1 MNRPQAF
8 PVAEGSL
15 PRGSSVLEFLR
26 LLWAIDHGLQQHSR
40 RMTRNLG
47 VTGVQRLAIRVLG
60 RYPKL
65 TPGQLAE
72 LLHLH
77 PSTVTGIVQ
86 RLQRGGFVL
95 RRIDRSDRRR
105 SRLALTAKGRA
116 IDARRGGTVESELEA
131 ALQKID
137 PASLVT
143 AEQVLT
149 AIGEQLAKTPAR
161 GWNRA
166 AAALS

>member
-8 PVAEGSL
+8 PVAARQAGQ
-15 PRGSSVLEFLR
+15 GSSVLDFLR
-26 LLWAIDHGLQQHSR
+26 LLWAIDHALQKHSR
-40 RMTRNLG
+40 RMTRELG

-60 RYPKL
+60 RYPDL
-65 TPGQLAE
+65 TPGQLAG

-95 RRIDRSDRRR
+95 RRMDPSDRRR
-105 SRLALTAKGRA
+105 SRLALTARGRA
-116 IDARRGGTVESELEA
+116 IDARRGGTVEAELEA

-137 PASLVT
+137 PAALTT
-143 AEQVLT
+143 AERVLT
-149 AIGEQLAKTPAR
+149 AIGEQLAS
-161 GWNRA
+161 G
-166 AAALS
+166 

>member
-8 PVAEGSL
+8 PVAAKAV

-26 LLWAIDHGLQQHSR
+26 LLWAIDHALQKHSR
-40 RMTRNLG
+40 RMTRELG

-60 RYPKL
+60 RYPDL
-65 TPGQLAE
+65 TPGQLAA

-95 RRIDRSDRRR
+95 RRMDRSDRRR
-105 SRLALTAKGRA
+105 CRLGLTAKGRA
-116 IDARRGGTVESELEA
+116 IDARRGGTVEAELEA
-131 ALQKID
+131 ALQTIEP
-137 PASLVT
+137 PALST
-143 AEQVLT
+143 AERVLT
-149 AIGEQLAKTPAR
+149 AIGEQLATAR
-161 GWNRA
+161 A
-166 AAALS
+166 

>member
-26 LLWAIDHGLQQHSR
+26 LLWAIDHALQQHSR
-40 RMTRNLG
+40 RMTRELG

-60 RYPKL
+60 RYPEL
-65 TPGQLAE
+65 TLGQLAG

-105 SRLALTAKGRA
+105 SRLLLTARGRA
-116 IDARRGGTVESELEA
+116 IDGRRGGSVEAELEA
-131 ALQKID
+131 ALQKIE
-137 PASLVT
+137 PSALVT
-143 AEQVLT
+143 AEEVLT
-149 AIGEQLAKTPAR
+149 AIGEQLAMTAR
-161 GWNRA
+161 
-166 AAALS
+166 